1 MKSSSLVVEFIKYN
15 KKGKKMAAKKE
26 EKNIKA
32 YSQNFTSMVPG
43 PFAKRMRTCVIWQF
57 IRFIV
62 INIKMIIVVGKS
74 H

>member
-1 MKSSSLVVEFIKYN
+1 MQQIEDTVKPYD
-15 KKGKKMAAKKE
+15 
-26 EKNIKA
+26 
-32 YSQNFTSMVPG
+32 QNFTTMVPTG
-43 PFAKRMRTCVIWQF
+43 FVKFFRTCLIWQF

>member
-1 MKSSSLVVEFIKYN
+1 MSKY
-15 KKGKKMAAKKE
+15 G

-32 YSQNFTSMVPG
+32 YGNNYTTMTPG
-43 PFAKRMRTCVIWQF
+43 PFAKWLRTNIIWQF

-62 INIKMIIVVGKS
+62 INIKMLVVVRKS

>member
-1 MKSSSLVVEFIKYN
+1 
-15 KKGKKMAAKKE
+15 MAAKKE

-32 YSQNFTSMVPG
+32 YSQNFTTMTPG
-43 PFAKRMRTCVIWQF
+43 PFAKRMRTCVIFQI

-62 INIKMIIVVGKS
+62 INLKMLVVVSKS